1 METMIRR
8 DPITGIYEVVPAP
21 GEVEEMEEVEETV
34 QMPDSVVESLLIP
47 DPPKKRGRPP
57 K

>member
-21 GEVEEMEEVEETV
+21 GEVEEMEEAEETV
-34 QMPDSVVESLLIP
+34 QMPDPVVESVVITEP
-47 DPPKKRGRPP
+47 TKKRGRPP